1 MNQLNKFE
9 LYKFDLEKHVESH
22 VRSYSQPMDKMFKS
36 EKNKTAVA
44 VVFSSKQLNDKD
56 INYNEHSL
64 VEENKFLDNQVVAVC
79 LQATNHDSQISLKY
93 LNNFQNNENSIFFKF
108 LNRIKLTFIANL
120 DEDSNEEPSDFV
132 ILSMK
137 QNPQIWNQIFM
148 VDKTQ
153 I

>member
-1 MNQLNKFE
+1 
-9 LYKFDLEKHVESH
+9 
-22 VRSYSQPMDKMFKS
+22 MDKMFKS

-148 VDKTQ
+148 VDKT
-153 I
+153 